1 MRLLGL
7 RGCREWGASATRP
20 GRRGAARGRRGGPGR
35 GMRRGP
41 PPAPGRLSS
50 ASGAAGAERGRG
62 GGGAQG
68 GRAAGPSAAQRSG
81 HRQPP
86 PGCPDPRA
94 APPPATPAAPGGG
107 VLVPGRGNRS
117 RSRRREQRAR
127 ASGARMLGERRR
139 PGPGAPKGKS
149 GREDGTRR
157 LCEHLVGRG
166 VRRSGRGQPL
176 GPDRPTTTNLGTF
189 RVTSPSQ
196 PLPRLPASR
205 AGSAVLGCW
214 QQAGVATLWVP
225 GPYAQRK
232 LRVRV

>member
-1 MRLLGL
+1 MP
-7 RGCREWGASATRP
+7 REG
-20 GRRGAARGRRGGPGR
+20 GRRGR
-35 GMRRGP
+35 
-41 PPAPGRLSS
+41 
-50 ASGAAGAERGRG
+50 
-62 GGGAQG
+62 
-68 GRAAGPSAAQRSG
+68 AQRSG

-86 PGCPDPRA
+86 PGCPGPQA

-107 VLVPGRGNRS
+107 VSVPGRWNCS

-127 ASGARMLGERRR
+127 ASGARMLGERRG

-157 LCEHLVGRG
+157 GCEHLVGRG
-166 VRRSGRGQPL
+166 VRRNGRGQPL
-176 GPDRPTTTNLGTF
+176 GPDCPTTNNLGTF

-196 PLPRLPASR
+196 PLPRLPAFR

-214 QQAGVATLWVP
+214 QRAGVATLWVP

-232 LRVRV
+232 RRVRV

>member
-1 MRLLGL
+1 MRSKGL
-7 RGCREWGASATRP
+7 QCGCWGYVAAGSGGPARRGREGGARP
-20 GRRGAARGRRGGPGR
+20 GGGAEAPAETCAVDR
-35 GMRRGP
+35 

-94 APPPATPAAPGGG
+94 APPPATPADPGGG
-107 VLVPGRGNRS
+107 VSVPGRGNRS
-117 RSRRREQRAR
+117 RSQRREQRAR

-214 QQAGVATLWVP
+214 QQAGVATL
-225 GPYAQRK
+225 
-232 LRVRV
+232 